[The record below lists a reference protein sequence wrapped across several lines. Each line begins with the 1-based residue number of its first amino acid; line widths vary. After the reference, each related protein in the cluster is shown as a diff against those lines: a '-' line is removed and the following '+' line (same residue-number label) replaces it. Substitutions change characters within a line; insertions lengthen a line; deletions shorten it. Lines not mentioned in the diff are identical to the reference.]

1 MTQSRVRII
10 DPPEARLTPR
20 PHWVAVWPPE
30 TLHPHIIARS
40 FTKKQIS
47 VRREKALCFSG
58 CDSRPASKHVPAGRN
73 RSGQWR

>member
-1 MTQSRVRII
+1 LKVIDMMGVLGQTQFNEWAVLGLLFVIA
-10 DPPEARLTPR
+10 ETPR
-20 PHWVAVWPPE
+20 PLRATANIRE
-30 TLHPHIIARS
+30 
-40 FTKKQIS
+40 KQIS